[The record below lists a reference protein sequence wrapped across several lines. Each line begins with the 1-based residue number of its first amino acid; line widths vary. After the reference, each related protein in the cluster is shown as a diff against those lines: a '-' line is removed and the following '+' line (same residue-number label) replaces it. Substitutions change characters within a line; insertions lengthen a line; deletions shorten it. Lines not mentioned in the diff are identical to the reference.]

1 MFSAKEIGCDLYVNL
16 VVVSISQFIV
26 YQTSTFCTLNS
37 SNVICQLYLI
47 KTEGRGREG
56 LPHQTNKKFPFRVL
70 TSHTMAQFWATQV
83 ALEGK

>member
-47 KTEGRGREG
+47 KTEGWGREG
-56 LPHQTNKKFPFRVL
+56 LPHQTNKKFPF
-70 TSHTMAQFWATQV
+70 FF
-83 ALEGK
+83 